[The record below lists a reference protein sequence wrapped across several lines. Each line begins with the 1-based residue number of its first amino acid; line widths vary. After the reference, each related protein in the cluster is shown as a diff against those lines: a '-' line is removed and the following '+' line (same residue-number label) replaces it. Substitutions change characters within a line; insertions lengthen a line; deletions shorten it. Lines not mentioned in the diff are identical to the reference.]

1 VRVIHPIG
9 PTLAVALL
17 LCGARAYGYDER
29 EAVARAEAA
38 AERAEAAARRS
49 EAAAA
54 RTEDAIGR
62 IERLL
67 EAVAADQARRAGRAP
82 APR

>member
-1 VRVIHPIG
+1 VRFVRLIG
-9 PTLAVALL
+9 PGLVVALL
-17 LCGARAYGYDER
+17 LGGTRGDAYDER

-49 EAAAA
+49 EAAAV

-67 EAVAADQARRAGRAP
+67 EAVAADQARRERRAP